1 MKDFP
6 MTMLPL
12 ILLKSDAAW
21 VCIVPVVAAVVIGVI
36 RAIVAERR
44 SGGSS
49 GGLRGFIER
58 KRVADGDL
66 SATLL
71 GLKGTLRVPGAP
83 CRVLLRTVLFDITD
97 GPASPMPVFCLMEQF
112 ADENGLFQAD
122 NTADIPSSA
131 VSVERIH
138 AALIP
143 DPLIV
148 CARRGRRRLRAIVRM
163 VAPLAGPVAVIEHD
177 FDFECGS
184 IGYQEIGEKAAE
196 ARAGLAKVA
205 FATAGI
211 DGELADSELELI
223 ETLFKQRF
231 ATKENKDVRDELRAV
246 MKEVHARVRKDPA
259 CAVALVREGVVL
271 LGDDEAMKSLAFE
284 FAVRIAAADG
294 TLATPEERFLERL
307 GGSLGISDDFQ
318 RTTREKFIR
327 LSMYEGAA
335 AEGRS
340 QTTLGADA
348 ARQALGMPAGL
359 NPDAQ
364 RKWLTDEYRK
374 WNGRVT
380 NPDPKIREE
389 AESRL
394 KAIAMLR
401 SRL

>member
-1 MKDFP
+1 MSLHP
-6 MTMLPL
+6 S
-12 ILLKSDAAW
+12 ILLKSDGAW
-21 VCIVPVVAAVVIGVI
+21 VCIVPIVIVVVIGVI
-36 RAIVAERR
+36 RAVVAEAR
-44 SGGSS
+44 SGGAS
-49 GGLRGFIER
+49 GGLSGFIER
-58 KRVADGDL
+58 KRLPDGDL

-71 GLKGTLRVPGAP
+71 GLRGTLRVPGAP
-83 CRVLLRTVLFDITD
+83 CRVLMRTLLLDITD
-97 GPASPMPVFCLMEQF
+97 GPAKPLPVFCLLEQF

-122 NTADIPSSA
+122 NTADIPSSS
-131 VSVERIH
+131 VRVERVH

-148 CARRGRRRLRAIVRM
+148 CARRGRRLLRAVVRV
-163 VAPLAGPVAVIEHD
+163 VAPRSGPVALVEYD

-196 ARAGLAKVA
+196 SRAGLAKVA

-211 DGELADSELELI
+211 DGELAESELSLI
-223 ETLFKQRF
+223 ESLFKQRF
-231 ATKENKDVRDELRAV
+231 ATKENKEVREELRTV
-246 MKEVHARVRKDPA
+246 MKDVHARVRRDPS
-259 CAVALVREGVVL
+259 CAPILVREGLAL
-271 LGDDEAMKSLAFE
+271 LKDDEPMKSLAFE

-294 TLATPEERFLERL
+294 TLAAPEERFLQSL
-307 GGSLGISDDFQ
+307 GGSLGISEGQQ

-335 AEGRS
+335 AEGRAQS
-340 QTTLGADA
+340 TLGADA
-348 ARQALGMPAGL
+348 AKQALGMPSGL
-359 NPDAQ
+359 TPDAQ

-389 AESRL
+389 AEARL